1 MVKRAWDVAIVGG
14 GPAGLAAAIAARRKG
29 LDVAVFE
36 GVAHDASHD
45 LSIDKCCGEGLM
57 PDAIAALREL
67 GILIPPTVG
76 TPIAGIRFVDGATVA
91 EARFPHAM
99 GAGIRRTA
107 LHDLVYEHARQLGVA
122 LFRGTPVRDLTEL
135 SPSRW
140 IVAADGSQSGLRRA
154 AGLEKANKNS
164 RRFGTRRHFRI
175 APWSDLVEVH
185 WTRSAEA
192 YVTPV
197 AEDEIGIAVISGDHG
212 HFDDLL
218 ARFPALESRLSGA
231 MATSD
236 VRGAVTASR
245 RLARVTTGN
254 LALIGD
260 ASGSVDAVT
269 GLGLTMAFQ
278 QAIALGD
285 ALAATDLSSY
295 AARHRRIAR
304 VPRVMEALMLAMD
317 RHDWFRHRAMRALAA
332 DPAQFSRLLAIHA
345 GTAPLRVPFALGW
358 KFISASNW

>member
-1 MVKRAWDVAIVGG
+1 
-14 GPAGLAAAIAARRKG
+14 
-29 LDVAVFE
+29 
-36 GVAHDASHD
+36 
-45 LSIDKCCGEGLM
+45 
-57 PDAIAALREL
+57 
-67 GILIPPTVG
+67 
-76 TPIAGIRFVDGATVA
+76 
-91 EARFPHAM
+91 
-99 GAGIRRTA
+99 
-107 LHDLVYEHARQLGVA
+107 
-122 LFRGTPVRDLTEL
+122 LFRGASVRGLTEL
-135 SPSRW
+135 SASRW
-140 IVAADGSQSGLRRA
+140 IVAADGSQSSLRLA
-154 AGLEKANKNS
+154 AGLDQARKNS

-185 WTRSAEA
+185 WTRSAQA

-197 AEDEIGIAVISGDHG
+197 AENEIGIAIISGEHG
-212 HFDDLL
+212 RFDDLL
-218 ARFPALESRLSGA
+218 ARFPALESRLNGA
-231 MATSD
+231 MATSH

-269 GLGLTMAFQ
+269 GLGLSMVFQ

-285 ALAATDLSSY
+285 AFAAADLSSY
-295 AARHRRIAR
+295 AAAHRRIAR
-304 VPRVMEALMLAMD
+304 VPRVMETLMLAMD
-317 RHDWFRHRAMRALAA
+317 RHDWFRHRAIRALAA